1 MAFFYT
7 ITSSL
12 KYCTSLWDLK
22 YDSERRWTWGI
33 AITANSGDVV
43 DVYEVGPFTSIDR
56 RLGLRLGSGG
66 RVCNIDIWEAD
77 YGSVAL
83 GPSNSSKS

>member
-1 MAFFYT
+1 M
-7 ITSSL
+7 
-12 KYCTSLWDLK
+12 
-22 YDSERRWTWGI
+22 
-33 AITANSGDVV
+33 
-43 DVYEVGPFTSIDR
+43 DVYEVGPFTSFDR

-83 GPSNSSKS
+83 DHQICQRAGEDKRQVVVGLLRIACKIKIRQLN